1 MSLNDNLTSVDR
13 AEALA
18 RPGTIEARGIT
29 IDGQLLQVAV
39 RHGSGSGP
47 PLLLFNGIG
56 ANWELARPF
65 LEALTNTAAIIFD
78 VPGVGGSP
86 RTLLP
91 YRPST
96 LARLAAGLVAKLG
109 YAEVDVAG
117 VSWGGGIA
125 QQFAHQYPKL
135 CRRLVLAATAPGF
148 TMVPASPS
156 VLWKMATP
164 RRYVDREYMNRI
176 AADIYG
182 GAFRQDPSLVGRHA
196 DAMHG
201 ARNLG
206 YLYQLL
212 AMSGWTSL
220 PWLWSLPQPTLVL
233 MGRDD
238 PLVPPINGHI
248 LASLIPNAELR
259 MIDDGHLFIVT
270 RPAETAAVIEAFLAD
285 ASKHT
290 APSSPLARL
299 ADLGKRV
306 VSTFAERR
314 DSRV

>member
-1 MSLNDNLTSVDR
+1 LTDNLASGDQ
-13 AEALA
+13 AEPIAKSGA
-18 RPGTIEARGIT
+18 IETRLVT
-29 IDGQLLQVAV
+29 IDGQLLQVAI
-39 RHGSGSGP
+39 RRGSGIGP

-56 ANWELARPF
+56 ANWELAKPF
-65 LEALTNTAAIIFD
+65 LEALTNTTAIIFD

-109 YAEVDVAG
+109 YSEVDAAG

-148 TMVPASPS
+148 TMVPARPP

-164 RRYVDREYMNRI
+164 RRYTDKTYMNRV

-182 GAFRQDPSLVGRHA
+182 GAFRYDSSLIGKHA
-196 DAMHG
+196 DAMHTTG
-201 ARNLG
+201 KLG

-220 PWLWSLPQPTLVL
+220 PWLWSLSQPTLVL

-248 LASLIPNAELR
+248 LAGMIPNAELR
-259 MIDDGHLFIVT
+259 MIDDGHLFLVT
-270 RPAETAAVIEAFLAD
+270 QPAETAAVIEAFLVD
-285 ASKHT
+285 ATKRA

-299 ADLGKRV
+299 AGLGRGLM
-306 VSTFAERR
+306 SAIGGHG